1 MKGSSAYRA
10 PAGGNGGTATDSAR
24 RPYPHLLRHPLSPLL
39 DIAACLYSRGLMH
52 TYACRGPIRCTPHT
66 AARLICLSPR
76 HRPRQQSSDTC
87 VYRGLVGCTPCNAA
101 LPISLSPRRRPPR
114 PLRPLPP
121 LHLFRVLDIC
131 AGRAQPRC
139 TGRSAAH
146 LTPSYPLHSPY
157 LYPPLHPLLHLH
169 VPSPEGHL
177 PHSPDRPSSC
187 RVFDPPY

>member
-24 RPYPHLLRHPLSPLL
+24 CPHPHRLRHPLSPLP
-39 DIAACLYSRGLMH
+39 DIAACRCSRGSMD
-52 TYACRGPIRCTPHT
+52 TYACRGPVRCTPRT

-76 HRPRQQSSDTC
+76 RRPRQQSSDTC
-87 VYRGLVGCTPCNAA
+87 VYRGPVRCTPCNAA

-114 PLRPLPP
+114 PLRPLLP
-121 LHLFRVLDIC
+121 LRLSRVLDIC

-139 TGRSAAH
+139 TGRSAAR

-157 LYPPLHPLLHLH
+157 SYPPLHPPLHLH

-177 PHSPDRPSSC
+177 PSSLDRPSSC
-187 RVFDPPY
+187 QVFGPQY